1 MTSGSLFAE
10 ESKEKV
16 SIDILSMGFG
26 GSGYV
31 ASFALSELINKKSPI
46 LKATC
51 IETGGSVENIKTLA
65 AEPNRRKNTIIYS
78 SYITPYLSSRGL
90 HPFQNEY
97 RGVKALS
104 FTMNIMAFLSTL
116 DSNIKSC
123 RWLRGCVGRLW
134 AGLRFRLHRA
144 PTAEEG
150 LMHIHF
156 LDQYRVGDSLVH
168 RLDPRAKL
176 ILAWPSSWP

>member
-1 MTSGSLFAE
+1 MKRKQNVILSCLFCIVFSFMTSGSLFAE

-65 AEPNRRKNTIIYS
+65 AEPNRRKHTILPLIS
-78 SYITPYLSSRGL
+78 LREVCIL
-90 HPFQNEY
+90 F
-97 RGVKALS
+97 K
-104 FTMNIMAFLSTL
+104 MNIEA
-116 DSNIKSC
+116 
-123 RWLRGCVGRLW
+123 
-134 AGLRFRLHRA
+134 
-144 PTAEEG
+144 
-150 LMHIHF
+150 
-156 LDQYRVGDSLVH
+156 
-168 RLDPRAKL
+168 
-176 ILAWPSSWP
+176 